1 MGKRMINPNIYLI
14 NDKEEGGDKGGGL
27 IQLDNNGEFFQS
39 LIKCMTFILK
49 KQIKSQTRTNKK
61 YPQREDVE
69 YLEERKKKK
78 NFQVKRKKS
87 KKYLQ
92 IKGHIKK
99 DREENKTNQ
108 TQNTANY

>member
-78 NFQVKRKKS
+78 KK
-87 KKYLQ
+87 KLLGKE
-92 IKGHIKK
+92 K
-99 DREENKTNQ
+99 EEQ
-108 TQNTANY
+108 

>member
-39 LIKCMTFILK
+39 LIECMTFILK

-78 NFQVKRKKS
+78 KKLLG
-87 KKYLQ
+87 KEK
-92 IKGHIKK
+92 
-99 DREENKTNQ
+99 EEQ
-108 TQNTANY
+108 EIFAN